1 MITETVIYEMYKAY
15 SRRRMSDLD
24 SRLHHFV
31 GLLSEKHKIRE
42 TDTEIFVDSLEESNF
57 FRRFLKRSIMAV
69 VEFDKYVAFVFR
81 THIIFFNRE
90 TPEINIHIR
99 REKKKT
105 FWQRLFKGSFSK
117 GLN

>member
-1 MITETVIYEMYKAY
+1 MYKAY

-81 THIIFFNRE
+81 THIIFSTE
-90 TPEINIHIR
+90 KPLKSTSTYAAR
-99 REKKKT
+99 RRKRSGNGCSRVHFQKD
-105 FWQRLFKGSFSK
+105 
-117 GLN
+117 